1 MSNIYQDRK
10 FQYIFTRMVVN
21 LTYARFSVFYVKIAG
36 RLEVS
41 YFMVVPFLSRKKFI
55 FIDSW
60 MVV

>member
-1 MSNIYQDRK
+1 MSIHIYADGRQ
-10 FQYIFTRMVVN
+10 FN
-21 LTYARFSVFYVKIAG
+21 LCEVKIAG